1 MNIST
6 RQEHIRGKY
15 EPAPVAPGGN
25 GNNEKDAEEGTGNN
39 NDEEEEQGSSVNI
52 YDQSEVEDIENL
64 SPESGGKNHENSGL
78 FFRLTPGA
86 NPSLIKQGLIM
97 LLSAFVGATIMILIL
112 GGRKTYNITEVI
124 PSPPTSTISAPNP
137 SSSIPPN
144 RAQVV
149 TSTSLPFSISYA
161 IKYNGSPY
169 EENQLR
175 DTCRKVLSATS
186 GFLDEKIKLYFL
198 TTFPQF
204 QVVNTRLESSTYHN
218 MKVTQQMLRS
228 PTSGA
233 NQQLQINLKVDFV
246 AGDDGPI
253 SYVIPETQLTDALI
267 WSFYDYKGN
276 GYPKRS
282 DIPVIFISFMKAQIK
297 DATSFDAVQDV
308 FPSSLY
314 YNP

>member
-1 MNIST
+1 MNIISAH
-6 RQEHIRGKY
+6 EDSRGKY
-15 EPAPVAPGGN
+15 GAAPVAPGSENENDVEGHNEELNEHGSFANAFNRGEN
-25 GNNEKDAEEGTGNN
+25 GTSHF
-39 NDEEEEQGSSVNI
+39 DEYTS
-52 YDQSEVEDIENL
+52 
-64 SPESGGKNHENSGL
+64 
-78 FFRLTPGA
+78 RLTPGS

-124 PSPPTSTISAPNP
+124 STPPTPTISTPNP

-204 QVVNTRLESSTYHN
+204 QVVNTRLESSTCHN

-233 NQQLQINLKVDFV
+233 NQQLQINLEVDFD
-246 AGDDGPI
+246 AGHGGPI
-253 SYVIPETQLTDALI
+253 SYVIPEAQLTNALV